1 MFEWMKKIKT
11 KMILQFKLICIIICL
26 IGFIKICAR
35 EFLVFKK
42 YNNQPHIKN
51 TSYLES
57 KRVSELMN
65 SNYLELS
72 STGVAKQQFI
82 STITRKD

>member
-1 MFEWMKKIKT
+1 
-11 KMILQFKLICIIICL
+11 MILQFKLICIIICL
-26 IGFIKICAR
+26 IGFIRICAR

-42 YNNQPHIKN
+42 YNNQPQIKN
-51 TSYLES
+51 MSYLEP
-57 KRVSELMN
+57 KRVCELMN

-82 STITRKD
+82 TTIKR